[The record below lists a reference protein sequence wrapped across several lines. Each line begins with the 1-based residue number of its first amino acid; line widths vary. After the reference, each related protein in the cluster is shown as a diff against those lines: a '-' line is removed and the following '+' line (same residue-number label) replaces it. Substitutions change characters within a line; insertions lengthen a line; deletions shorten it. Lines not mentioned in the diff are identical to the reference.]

1 MPGLLQATAY
11 FHDATDEGSE
21 IASLTAGI
29 ATGQLGTA
37 EREAIRK
44 LGKLAAE
51 AAGFL
56 SSLGTPEA
64 QAAISVVLTSLG
76 VC

>member
-1 MPGLLQATAY
+1 MPGLLQATAD

-21 IASLTAGI
+21 VASLTAGI
-29 ATGQLGTA
+29 ATGDLGA
-37 EREAIRK
+37 NEREVIRK
-44 LGKLAAE
+44 LGDFAAQ
-51 AAGFL
+51 AAGVL